1 MNLNSKLSVLFL
13 SSFLSLTA
21 WAEVRPGGED
31 CARIEPTPAQ
41 YSMIHPFHL
50 PHVLRFI
57 KDNGDD
63 FRIEG
68 SQQQA
73 IDRLAAEVRGPTQS
87 RQAEVGKLEREIAVA
102 AFDGLDSRAQTERF
116 DRLQRAKREIAEI
129 HVDFVNRLRGILS
142 PAQFALLRKLADR

>member
-1 MNLNSKLSVLFL
+1 MNLNSKLSVLFF

-21 WAEVRPGGED
+21 WAEGRPGGED

-57 KDNGDD
+57 KDNGVD

-73 IDRLAAEVRGPTQS
+73 IDRLAADVRGPTQS
-87 RQAEVGKLEREIAVA
+87 RQAEAGKLEREITVA

-129 HVDFVNRLRGILS
+129 HVDFVNRLRSILS
-142 PAQFALLRKLADR
+142 PGQFALLRKLADR